1 MIDRIDAP
9 RRSALMPFPT
19 AAARTLRVVPLLALL
34 CLFAIGGHA
43 QADGNIL
50 INGDLTKGSGNQPDH
65 WHTDAWKNEAS
76 FTTYHWNHEG
86 SVNELEIS
94 SSKPN
99 DARWA
104 QPVHLGPGWYHF
116 TADIRTEGVGQDQN
130 LGGACLSILEDGIV
144 SQQLRGTNNWQTVGW
159 ADMRR
164 STLAKSSVA
173 ISRQSR
179 SPLRPQTRPSSM
191 TSI

>member
-1 MIDRIDAP
+1 MMLKTGVWHKQGEGVATLPRQVFVRHLNGARTDDNLRHGICGSNIESIASHGRISMIDRIDTP

-86 SVNELEIS
+86 SVKKG
-94 SSKPN
+94 SSK
-99 DARWA
+99 
-104 QPVHLGPGWYHF
+104 
-116 TADIRTEGVGQDQN
+116 
-130 LGGACLSILEDGIV
+130 
-144 SQQLRGTNNWQTVGW
+144 
-159 ADMRR
+159 
-164 STLAKSSVA
+164 
-173 ISRQSR
+173 SRVEA
-179 SPLRPQTRPSSM
+179 
-191 TSI
+191 